1 MSKFIRNLILKI
13 FDRIFF
19 ISTDFSSMRQW
30 LKLVEKNCFA
40 LVEEIHS
47 ATFFDETFFNY
58 NLDFEEINF
67 SLVRE
72 FRRMSLFSICL
83 HFLRCTRS
91 CDKKANYCRICS
103 RVHEKN
109 FIEFNAFHSLCYC
122 AYGTYLGLDNHHR
135 VDLDVFLMN
144 AMQGIGYTI
153 NSGKCCFF
161 QVFTYSQELFAAFSS
176 ILIRMYLNCTVK
188 SLLSLLSSVSLA
200 DEKKIS
206 QIVLK
211 HANIFLNKFWH
222 ETNYIIFMN
231 YLMGLIQ
238 SILVLV

>member
-1 MSKFIRNLILKI
+1 MATQDLINLCYVSKFIRNLILKI

-40 LVEEIHS
+40 LVEKIQS

-58 NLDFEEINF
+58 NFDFEEINF

-72 FRRMSLFSICL
+72 FRHMSLFSICL
-83 HFLRCTRS
+83 RFLRCTRS
-91 CDKKANYCRICS
+91 FDKKANYCRICS

-109 FIEFNAFHSLCYC
+109 FMEFNAFHSLCYC
-122 AYGTYLGLDNHHR
+122 AYGTCLGLHNHHR

-153 NSGKCCFF
+153 NSSKCCFF

-188 SLLSLLSSVSLA
+188 SLSPLLSSVSLA

-206 QIVLK
+206 QIILK
-211 HANIFLNKFWH
+211 HANI
-222 ETNYIIFMN
+222 
-231 YLMGLIQ
+231 
-238 SILVLV
+238 